1 MWIYIPD
8 NGDEKDAWV
17 GTLTPHEGPDSWW
30 GFELIRHADMKSLY
44 RTSPFDKRSSV
55 IGLLDHQ
62 RRCTLIRPLVHHI
75 DPGSLGVLIQFQ
87 RTRITGQFQA
97 LLTDLAVSDVEEE
110 TFAGLVFQSEAL
122 GAWYSPPKYRTEY
135 DFQTGTPAVE
145 ISETTKDQ
153 FNLATGRVTCTSGV
167 EFSSQLR
174 SGSIRSAT
182 AFRLEFSTPAS
193 LEKVMATCFGL
204 ERLFGF
210 LIGFRGKPP
219 IFKTWLNATYEV
231 GDQKLSY
238 EGTLD
243 IAGINWVKGEPPHP
257 MECIHLNGIGEVSFE
272 SILTSFLANQEDFV
286 TRIHAV
292 EFSRFFSK
300 NINERFSVVMPVL
313 ESHIKRKYTRPDE
326 VSYIQHRE
334 EFFDWI
340 DKSESEDVKEFS
352 RKHIS
357 VKDEKAP
364 SLATLLT
371 RAIDD
376 VNGRGFRFPAE
387 MAVRIQKRRGR
398 LFHAAPQMMKEQEVL
413 DFFDEVRAATGLLML
428 HTFIDLGIDIAHLAD
443 RHFALADI
451 REFLMPPSRTVG
463 SKDDSASE
471 VADV

>member
-8 NGDEKDAWV
+8 NDDEKEAWV
-17 GTLTPHEGPDSWW
+17 GTLTPHDGPNSWW
-30 GFELIRHADMKSLY
+30 GFELIRHTDVKSLY

-75 DPGSLGVLIQFQ
+75 DPGSLGVRISFP

-97 LLTDLAVSDVEEE
+97 LLSDLAVSDVEEE
-110 TFAGLVFQSEAL
+110 KFGGLVFQSEAF

-135 DFQTGTPAVE
+135 DFQTATPAVE
-145 ISETTKDQ
+145 ISETTRDD
-153 FNLATGRVTCTSGV
+153 LILEIGRVTCTSGV

-174 SGSIRSAT
+174 SGAIRSAT
-182 AFRLEFSTPAS
+182 SFRLEFSAPAS

-219 IFKTWLNATYEV
+219 IFKTWLNETYEV

-238 EGTLD
+238 DGTLD
-243 IAGINWVKGEPPHP
+243 IAGINWAEGEPPHP
-257 MECIHLNGIGEVSFE
+257 MECIHLNGIGGVSLE
-272 SILTSFLANQEDFV
+272 TILTTFLANQEDFV

-300 NINERFSVVMPVL
+300 NINERFSVVMPIL
-313 ESHIKRKYTRPDE
+313 ESHIKGKYTKPDE
-326 VSYIQHRE
+326 ASYIQHRE
-334 EFFDWI
+334 AFFDWI
-340 DKSESEDVKEFS
+340 EKSESEDVKEFS
-352 RKHIS
+352 RKHIA
-357 VKDEKAP
+357 VKNEKAP

-387 MAVRIQKRRGR
+387 MAGRLQKRRGR
-398 LFHAAPQMMKEQEVL
+398 LFHAAPQMMRDQEVL
-413 DFFDEVRAATGLLML
+413 EFFDEVRAATGLLML
-428 HTFIDLGIDIAHLAD
+428 HTFIDIGIDIALLAD
-443 RHFALADI
+443 RHSALADL
-451 REFLMPPSRTVG
+451 REFLVPPTRMGG
-463 SKDDSASE
+463 SKDDSAL
-471 VADV
+471 DG